1 MKTDLSGLGI
11 EIEKEQELMESA
23 RKWHA
28 YLRSDREDYLGHEY
42 TGWVKLP
49 ENFDRSLLDEIKA
62 TAEEIREKCT
72 LFIVIG
78 IGGSFL
84 GAKAVI
90 DALNKNREGY
100 PEVVFAGFNMSAAY
114 MERLVKRVATES
126 VCVCV
131 ISKSGR
137 TVEPLLTY
145 SILKDKMFAK
155 YGYREARRRI
165 YVITDAKKG
174 DLCPDAFENQ
184 FKTFVI
190 PDDVGGRYSVL
201 TPVGLL
207 PIACAGHDIDALLQ
221 GAADMARDPGW
232 EDGRLL
238 EYSVCRIALQRQ
250 GKKLEIF
257 EYFENN
263 LRYFGE
269 WLKQLF
275 GETEGKEGK
284 GAYPACLSFSRDLHS
299 IGQFLQQGSQIF
311 YETMITLKNFRRDF
325 EIPWYAGYPYAGK
338 TLEQINNCAEQ
349 GVILAHKKGGIPI
362 STFEIEEADE
372 YNMGQLIYF
381 FEMSAAISAYNL
393 GLNPFDQPGVENYKH
408 EMMKLVEELE

>member
-1 MKTDLSGLGI
+1 MKMDLSGLGI
-11 EIEKEQELMESA
+11 EIEKEQELVENA
-23 RKWHA
+23 RKWHDC
-28 YLRSDREDYLGHEY
+28 LRSDRDDYLGHEH

-49 ENFDRSLLDEIKA
+49 EQFNKELLDEIKA

-84 GAKAVI
+84 GSKAVI
-90 DALNKNREGY
+90 DALNKSREGY
-100 PEVVFAGFNMSAAY
+100 PEIIFAGFNMSAAY
-114 MERLVKRVATES
+114 MERLVKRVAMES
-126 VCVCV
+126 VCICV

-155 YGYREARRRI
+155 YGYREARHRI

-190 PDDVGGRYSVL
+190 PENVGGRFSVL
-201 TPVGLL
+201 TPAGLV
-207 PIACAGHDIDALLQ
+207 PIACAWHDIEALLR
-221 GAADMARDPGW
+221 GAADMAKDPGW
-232 EDGRLL
+232 QEGDLL
-238 EYSVCRIALQRQ
+238 NYSVCRIALQSQ

-275 GETEGKEGK
+275 GETEGKAGK

-362 STFEIEEADE
+362 SIFEIEEANE

-381 FEMSAAISAYNL
+381 FEMSAAISAYIL
-393 GLNPFDQPGVENYKH
+393 GLNPFDQPGVENYKQ
-408 EMMKLVEELE
+408 EMMKLVEEL